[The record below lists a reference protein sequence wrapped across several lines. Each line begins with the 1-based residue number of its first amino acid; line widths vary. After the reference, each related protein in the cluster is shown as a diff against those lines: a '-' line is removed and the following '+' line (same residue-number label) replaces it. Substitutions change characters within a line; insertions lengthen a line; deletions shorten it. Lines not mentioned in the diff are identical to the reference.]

1 VEITAGSVVAQVG
14 NRADSAADEMDRQ
27 IFAERRA
34 AKRRATLFTWLLRV
48 GLLVA
53 IVGGWYYVTHNG
65 IIDPLLVSSP
75 DAVAKAFID
84 QLHTDLFWVDVE
96 STFSGAMSGLIGGSI
111 LGVLTGVLFSR
122 SVVLSRGAAPFL
134 TLLNSLPR
142 PALAPIFILWFGLG
156 YGPKVMVAG
165 SVVYFVLL
173 TNTSSALLSLDHD
186 IEQLGRSMS
195 MSASQRFFKI
205 EFPTALPSIVGGLRL
220 GAVYAVL
227 GAVVSE
233 MVGAY
238 TGLGQ
243 RLVIMTNSFKI
254 AESFAILLAMGL
266 MSMIVDYAIS
276 GLQRFVKSRTR

>member
-1 VEITAGSVVAQVG
+1 MTAGAALAQVG

-27 IFAERRA
+27 IFTERRA
-34 AKRRATLFTWLLRV
+34 AKRRTALLTWLLR
-48 GLLVA
+48 LAFL
-53 IVGGWYYVTHNG
+53 ILFVGGWYYVSHKG
-65 IIDPLLVSSP
+65 LIDPLLVSSP
-75 DAVAKAFID
+75 DAVAKAFVD
-84 QLHTDLFWVDVE
+84 QLSTNLFWVDVQ
-96 STFSGAMSGLIGGSI
+96 STFSGAMSGLVAGAI
-111 LGVLTGVLFSR
+111 LGVLTGVVFSR
-122 SVVLSRGAAPFL
+122 SVVLARAAAPFL

-156 YGPKVMVAG
+156 YGPKAVVAG

-173 TNTSSALLSLDHD
+173 TNTSSALLSIDHD
-186 IEQLGRSMS
+186 IEQLARSMS
-195 MSASQRFFKI
+195 MSARQRFFKV

-243 RLVIMTNSFKI
+243 RLVIMTNNFKI

-266 MSMIVDYAIS
+266 MSMTIDYAIS
-276 GLQRFVKSRTR
+276 GLQRLVRSRFR

>member
-1 VEITAGSVVAQVG
+1 METTAPGVFVQPG
-14 NRADSAADEMDRQ
+14 GRADSAANEMDRR

-34 AKRRATLFTWLLRV
+34 AERRTTLLTWLVRL
-48 GLLVA
+48 GFLIA
-53 IVGGWYYVTHNG
+53 FVGGWYYVTHNG
-65 IIDPLLVSSP
+65 VIDPLLVSSP
-75 DAVAKAFID
+75 EAVARAFID
-84 QLHTDLFWVDVE
+84 QLSTELFWVDVQ

-122 SVVLSRGAAPFL
+122 SEVLARAAAPFL

-156 YGPKVMVAG
+156 YGPKAMVAG

-173 TNTSSALLSLDHD
+173 TNTSSALLTLDHD
-186 IEQLGRSMS
+186 IDQLARSLS
-195 MSASQRFFKI
+195 MSARQRFFKI

-243 RLVIMTNSFKI
+243 RLVIMTNNFKI

-266 MSMIVDYAIS
+266 MSMIIDYTIS
-276 GLQRFVKSRTR
+276 GLQRLVKSRTR

>member
-1 VEITAGSVVAQVG
+1 MDMTAGSVIAPVG
-14 NRADSAADEMDRQ
+14 NRAGSAADEMDRQ

-34 AKRRATLFTWLLRV
+34 AKRRTALLTWILRV

-53 IVGGWYYVTHNG
+53 FVGGWYYASHNG
-65 IIDPLLVSSP
+65 LIDPLLISSP

-84 QLHTDLFWVDVE
+84 QLTTDLFWTDVA
-96 STFSGAMSGLIGGSI
+96 STFSGAMSGLVGGAI
-111 LGVLTGVLFSR
+111 LGVLTGLLFSR
-122 SVVLSRGAAPFL
+122 SAVLARAAAPFL

-156 YGPKVMVAG
+156 YGPKAMVAG

-173 TNTSSALLSLDHD
+173 TNTSSALLGIDHD
-186 IEQLGRSMS
+186 IDQLARSMS
-195 MSASQRFFKI
+195 MSARQRFFKI

-243 RLVIMTNSFKI
+243 RLVIMTNNFKI
-254 AESFAILLAMGL
+254 AESFAVLLAMGL
-266 MSMIVDYAIS
+266 MSMTIDYAIS
-276 GLQRFVKSRTR
+276 GLQRLVRSRTR